1 MHLSYIT
8 VVEKREFF
16 GVAIVVIYGNASGVM
31 FRSYLITIQNLISS
45 VIFVIPHQRYLMN
58 VHIARVVR
66 LSLDYQE
73 HNDLSKV

>member
-1 MHLSYIT
+1 MRLSSTT
-8 VVEKREFF
+8 VVEKSASYDV
-16 GVAIVVIYGNASGVM
+16 GTVAIYGNASGVM